1 MIMTAVARGP
11 GMRSLA
17 LGWGANLRF
26 RSPMAIAVIGGLITS
41 ILLAAPAFY
50 IYINALAHL
59 VKHNTNCLR
68 R

>member
-1 MIMTAVARGP
+1 MTAVASGA
-11 GMRSLA
+11 GIRSLA
-17 LGWGANLRF
+17 LGWDANPSF
-26 RSPMAIAVIGGLITS
+26 RSSMAIAVIGGLITS

-59 VKHNTNCLR
+59 VKRSTNCLR